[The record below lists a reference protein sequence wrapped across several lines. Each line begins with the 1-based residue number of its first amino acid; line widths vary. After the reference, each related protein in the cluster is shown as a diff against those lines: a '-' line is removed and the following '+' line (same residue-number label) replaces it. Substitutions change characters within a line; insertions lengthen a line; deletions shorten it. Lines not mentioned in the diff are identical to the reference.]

1 MAAATKG
8 RRLVDAVDDL
18 AAELRTSN
26 LLRVLA
32 LGTSALDDVDTAK
45 STPPTARRQRRLNKV
60 RGEIRARLE
69 LDEAVRDGD

>member
-32 LGTSALDDVDTAK
+32 LGTSALDDVDTTKA
-45 STPPTARRQRRLNKV
+45 TPPTARRQRRLNKV

-69 LDEAVRDGD
+69 LEEVDRG